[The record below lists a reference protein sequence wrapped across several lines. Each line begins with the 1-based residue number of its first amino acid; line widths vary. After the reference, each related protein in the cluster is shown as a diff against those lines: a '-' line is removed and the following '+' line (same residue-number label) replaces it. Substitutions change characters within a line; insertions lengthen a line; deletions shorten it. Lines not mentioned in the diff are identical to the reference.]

1 MKQLFAFLT
10 LALALTLT
18 SNTVAQDINVDS
30 LLATCP
36 ACAAVEGDPVCIMIL
51 EGSGV
56 QVPNACYAEC
66 LGFPTVGPWFCED
79 DGTGDGDGTGGG
91 DDNGTGGGDDDGTGE
106 GGGDDDPADG
116 DADGD
121 GVGDDD
127 GDGLTDTEEGDL
139 GTDPE
144 DSDTDDDGLTDG
156 EEVAEGTDANNQ
168 DTDGDGLSDGLEVGV
183 FDTDPTN
190 ADTDGNGLSDALD
203 IAAQIAGPPA
213 TPLCEGD
220 LNADGSVSVSD
231 ILQLLGQFGNTCE

>member
-10 LALALTLT
+10 PALVLTLT

-36 ACAAVEGDPVCIMIL
+36 ACAAVEGDSVCIMIL

-66 LGFPTVGPWFCED
+66 LGLPTVGPWFCD
-79 DGTGDGDGTGGG
+79 DDGTGGG
-91 DDNGTGGGDDDGTGE
+91 DNDGTG
-106 GGGDDDPADG
+106 DG

-203 IAAQIAGPPA
+203 IAAQLAGPPA
-213 TPLCEGD
+213 PPLCEGD